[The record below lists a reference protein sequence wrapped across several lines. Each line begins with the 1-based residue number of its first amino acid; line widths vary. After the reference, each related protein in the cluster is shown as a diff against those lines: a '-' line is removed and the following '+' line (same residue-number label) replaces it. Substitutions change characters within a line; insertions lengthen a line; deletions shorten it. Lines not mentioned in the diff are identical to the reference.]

1 MPNPA
6 QIKAEFKANMEKKLK
21 EKMVANANIKKQNRI
36 QQHGITPQHSQH
48 SGRNTTI
55 LIYELPEEWD
65 SEDEIQLP
73 VWGSDYWISW
83 GCDDEDKIYMEGPT
97 DDESF
102 PVINGLEG
110 GKYRIKI
117 YGDVTQFG
125 LDKTVTDP
133 EDSGCTGIQYL
144 IEVEKIGPSILTYA
158 FLGATNL
165 VKVPNKLPCNV
176 IDLDLTGMF
185 AGCSSF
191 NYPIKCWDVSEVT
204 NMDFMFF
211 NASEF
216 NQRLNKWDTHAVLSM
231 EGMFSGASNFNQPLN
246 CWNVSNVTNMAGMFL
261 GASNFNQPLNSWI
274 VSNVE
279 DMSNM
284 FANASKFNQPLD
296 KWDTSSVTDMSGM
309 FSSINF
315 MLDTFSGASE
325 FNQPLNSWDVS
336 AVTNMF
342 GMFFGAFK
350 FNQPLDK
357 WNTSS
362 VIDMSWMFAFATS
375 FNQPLFGTN
384 ANIETIIFGDVLSSV
399 TDMSNMF
406 FFAISFNQP
415 LDLWFAQN
423 TLFFEPLDAP
433 VVNIDMSG
441 MFAFAKNF
449 NQPIQNWDTS
459 DVSNMYGMF
468 FDATSFNQPI
478 NNWDV
483 SSVTNMTF
491 MFYFASS
498 FNQSLHLWNIRAISG
513 VTDLGAE
520 HMLDYCGMSQYNWQ
534 TTLIGWY
541 NTCSASPI
549 KQPVVGAEG
558 LLYNMYYNWQLYG
571 DTSGTIANNG
581 GDLVNG
587 ITGGGGSIS
596 TAQVW
601 VEAGDRTPN
610 PIKSLVRIAREYFTN
625 ISGDQEINYD
635 T

>member
-6 QIKAEFKANMEKKLK
+6 QIKAEFKASMEKKLK

-36 QQHGITPQHSQH
+36 QKHGITPQHSHH

-55 LIYELPEEWD
+55 LIYDLPESWD
-65 SEDEIQLP
+65 SEEDGIQLP

-83 GCDDEDKIYMEGPT
+83 GCDDEDKVYMEGPT

-110 GKYRIKI
+110 GRQYIIKI
-117 YGDVTQFG
+117 YGNVTQFG
-125 LDKTVTDP
+125 LDKTVTNP

-165 VKVPNKLPCNV
+165 VKVPKKLPCNV
-176 IDLDLTGMF
+176 DDLDLTGMF

-191 NYPIKCWDVSEVT
+191 NYPINCWDVSEVT
-204 NMDFMFF
+204 NMDFMFY

-246 CWNVSNVTNMAGMFL
+246 CWDVSNVANMAGMFS
-261 GASNFNQPLNSWI
+261 GASNFNQPLNCWD

-309 FSSINF
+309 FS
-315 MLDTFSGASE
+315 GAIE

-342 GMFFGAFK
+342 GMFSVAFK

-362 VIDMSWMFAFATS
+362 VTDMSGMFAFAAS

-384 ANIETIIFGDVLSSV
+384 PEYIIQNYNVGSV
-399 TDMSNMF
+399 EDMTAMF
-406 FFAISFNQP
+406 FFATSFNQP
-415 LDLWFAQN
+415 LDLWDVSNVISNYDFAESGDYIGGM
-423 TLFFEPLDAP
+423 T
-433 VVNIDMSG
+433 G

-449 NQPIQNWDTS
+449 NQPLQNWDTK
-459 DVSNMYGMF
+459 DVLNMSYMF
-468 FDATSFNQPI
+468 LDATSFNQPL
-478 NNWDV
+478 NNWNV
-483 SSVTNMTF
+483 SSVVNMTY
-491 MFYFASS
+491 MFYLASS
-498 FNQSLHLWNIRAISG
+498 FNQSLHLWDIHNISE
-513 VTDLGAE
+513 DDNKGAE
-520 HMLDYCGMSQYNWQ
+520 NMLDYCGMSQYNWQ

-541 NTCSASPI
+541 NICNPQMITNKPN
-549 KQPVVGAEG
+549 VGALG
-558 LLYNMYYNWQLYG
+558 LLYNMYYNWQVYG
-571 DTSGTIANNG
+571 NVIGDFDPDNNGDIRDGTIGTTQAWVE
-581 GDLVNG
+581 L
-587 ITGGGGSIS
+587 GGS
-596 TAQVW
+596 
-601 VEAGDRTPN
+601 DPN
-610 PIKSLVRIAREYFTN
+610 FKSLVRKAVEYFTS
-625 ISGDQEINYD
+625 ITGHQEINYD